1 VIINILQILQNSV
14 GHSDQLIARHA
25 RNLCGIVQEHTLSF
39 NYKETEE
46 ILKKELIKDGK
57 TNDTDAD
64 ASFYYQTYETLY
76 QFVESVQKENK
87 HELAQVLYPVFLH
100 LYLEL
105 VNKNLNKLG
114 KSPIPQTFR
123 YSFMGVLLGS
133 SLPVLPVGLIKK
145 RPI

>member
-1 VIINILQILQNSV
+1 VL
-14 GHSDQLIARHA
+14 
-25 RNLCGIVQEHTLSF
+25 
-39 NYKETEE
+39 YKDTEE
-46 ILKKELIKDGK
+46 ILKKELNKTHDGK
-57 TNDTDAD
+57 TSDTDAD

-114 KSPIPQTFR
+114 KRHF
-123 YSFMGVLLGS
+123 
-133 SLPVLPVGLIKK
+133 
-145 RPI
+145 